1 MWSFIQ
7 SSFLLLNKVATKDSF
22 DFDFMH
28 TILFN
33 SYALHVFFFGE
44 NMCEITYKTKEHAYL
59 SIVHFHIEKRQNGV
73 LNAKPLVYAHCNII
87 INPGII
93 SIKELIKS
101 NCRDIVIHS
110 NKMNSYV
117 TTNYSF
123 YIVAT
128 FILQFCRLN
137 FLSDLCTFMCN
148 NLNAYENIS
157 ICSTHFLWKFTAER
171 DYNYSMLYFY
181 FNFTLRARGD
191 LCYIYN
197 NACLSNN
204 S

>member
-1 MWSFIQ
+1 M
-7 SSFLLLNKVATKDSF
+7 LNKVATKDSF

-73 LNAKPLVYAHCNII
+73 LNVKPLVYAHCNII
-87 INPGII
+87 KNPGII

-148 NLNAYENIS
+148 NLNAY
-157 ICSTHFLWKFTAER
+157 
-171 DYNYSMLYFY
+171 
-181 FNFTLRARGD
+181 
-191 LCYIYN
+191 
-197 NACLSNN
+197 
-204 S
+204 

>member
-1 MWSFIQ
+1 
-7 SSFLLLNKVATKDSF
+7 
-22 DFDFMH
+22 
-28 TILFN
+28 
-33 SYALHVFFFGE
+33 
-44 NMCEITYKTKEHAYL
+44 MCEITYKTKEHAYL
-59 SIVHFHIEKRQNGV
+59 SIVYFHIEKRENGV
-73 LNAKPLVYAHCNII
+73 LNAKPLVYVHCNII

-148 NLNAYENIS
+148 NLNAY
-157 ICSTHFLWKFTAER
+157 
-171 DYNYSMLYFY
+171 
-181 FNFTLRARGD
+181 
-191 LCYIYN
+191 
-197 NACLSNN
+197 
-204 S
+204 

>member
-1 MWSFIQ
+1 
-7 SSFLLLNKVATKDSF
+7 
-22 DFDFMH
+22 MH
-28 TILFN
+28 IFQLCTSTL
-33 SYALHVFFFGE
+33 
-44 NMCEITYKTKEHAYL
+44 
-59 SIVHFHIEKRQNGV
+59 KRENGV

-137 FLSDLCTFMCN
+137 FLSNLCTFMCN
-148 NLNAYENIS
+148 NLNAY
-157 ICSTHFLWKFTAER
+157 
-171 DYNYSMLYFY
+171 
-181 FNFTLRARGD
+181 
-191 LCYIYN
+191 
-197 NACLSNN
+197 
-204 S
+204 

>member
-44 NMCEITYKTKEHAYL
+44 NMCKITYKTKEHAYL

-123 YIVAT
+123 LHCCHFYFT
-128 FILQFCRLN
+128 ILQIEFFIR
-137 FLSDLCTFMCN
+137 FM
-148 NLNAYENIS
+148 
-157 ICSTHFLWKFTAER
+157 
-171 DYNYSMLYFY
+171 YFY
-181 FNFTLRARGD
+181 VQ
-191 LCYIYN
+191 
-197 NACLSNN
+197 
-204 S
+204 

>member
-7 SSFLLLNKVATKDSF
+7 SSFLLLNKVATKDLF

-33 SYALHVFFFGE
+33 SYYRGKYVWNNLWNKGICISFNFVLPHW
-44 NMCEITYKTKEHAYL
+44 KER
-59 SIVHFHIEKRQNGV
+59 KRRFD
-73 LNAKPLVYAHCNII
+73 AKPLVYGHCNII
-87 INPGII
+87 ISPGII

-137 FLSDLCTFMCN
+137 FLSDLCTFMCH
-148 NLNAYENIS
+148 NLNAY
-157 ICSTHFLWKFTAER
+157 
-171 DYNYSMLYFY
+171 
-181 FNFTLRARGD
+181 
-191 LCYIYN
+191 
-197 NACLSNN
+197 
-204 S
+204 